1 MLVDEDVERYA
12 RQAAQDLAGPVGGML
27 LHVLL
32 TARLAP
38 DGSGTAKL
46 PPALLR
52 RFGDLRAAL
61 DRAAARGEKV
71 PSAQEFFDV
80 VLAPMYA
87 VLIFG
92 TQSGSPESAEL
103 LIARLMRLTAA
114 PRESAA
120 PAAASP

>member
-1 MLVDEDVERYA
+1 M
-12 RQAAQDLAGPVGGML
+12 
-27 LHVLL
+27 
-32 TARLAP
+32 
-38 DGSGTAKL
+38 

-87 VLIFG
+87 ALIFG
-92 TQSGSPESAEL
+92 TQSGSPESAEP
-103 LIARLMRLTAA
+103 LIARLMRLTTA

>member
-1 MLVDEDVERYA
+1 M
-12 RQAAQDLAGPVGGML
+12 
-27 LHVLL
+27 
-32 TARLAP
+32 
-38 DGSGTAKL
+38 

-87 VLIFG
+87 ALIFG
-92 TQSGSPESAEL
+92 TQSGIRRTAHRAPL
-103 LIARLMRLTAA
+103 RLTAA